1 MPSTKNIRHSPAK
14 LNTHTHT
21 VQYNTMTTLFNRE
34 YLLSRNRYY
43 FNGDHFL
50 SNLCQFSIQYKRDNF
65 FATTLYCLQ
74 MMMMATT
81 VILVALAA
89 VCVAEVAQPK
99 TYTTKYDNI
108 DLDEIIHNDR
118 LLKNYVDCLLDK
130 GRCTPDG
137 LELKS
142 K

>member
-1 MPSTKNIRHSPAK
+1 MS
-14 LNTHTHT
+14 
-21 VQYNTMTTLFNRE
+21 
-34 YLLSRNRYY
+34 
-43 FNGDHFL
+43 FL
-50 SNLCQFSIQYKRDNF
+50 
-65 FATTLYCLQ
+65 LQ
-74 MMMMATT
+74 MMLANTCFVS
-81 VILVALAA
+81 VILCA
-89 VCVAEVAQPK
+89 VCAAEVAQPK

-118 LLKNYVDCLLDK
+118 LLKNYVDCLLEK

>member
-1 MPSTKNIRHSPAK
+1 
-14 LNTHTHT
+14 
-21 VQYNTMTTLFNRE
+21 
-34 YLLSRNRYY
+34 
-43 FNGDHFL
+43 
-50 SNLCQFSIQYKRDNF
+50 
-65 FATTLYCLQ
+65 
-74 MMMMATT
+74 MMMLAMKNLFFVG
-81 VILVALAA
+81 VILCAICA
-89 VCVAEVAQPK
+89 AEVAQPK

-118 LLKNYVDCLLDK
+118 LLKNYVDCLLEK

>member
-1 MPSTKNIRHSPAK
+1 MYVFFLQVIMLA
-14 LNTHTHT
+14 NTI
-21 VQYNTMTTLFNRE
+21 VVV
-34 YLLSRNRYY
+34 
-43 FNGDHFL
+43 GI
-50 SNLCQFSIQYKRDNF
+50 LC
-65 FATTLYCLQ
+65 
-74 MMMMATT
+74 
-81 VILVALAA
+81 A
-89 VCVAEVAQPK
+89 VCAAEVAQPK